1 MQQVA
6 VGWLVLQLTNS
17 AFTVGLVMMLGGLPM
32 SLFTLYGGVVAD
44 RVNKLRF
51 LVVLQ
56 GLMLL
61 VAVGLAVL
69 TLADSVT
76 IGWIMVLVAGQG
88 VLIAFEVPTRQAFVI
103 EMVGKNDLMH
113 AIALNS
119 SVFNATRVI
128 GPAAAGALIST
139 VGIGTTFV
147 VNAVSFLAVLAALLF
162 MRFPPGALAPAN
174 VNAASAFREGMRFVV
189 GRPSPRRLMVMT
201 GIMSVFGGSF
211 VVMLPVFAR
220 DAVHVGAEGYGVLVA
235 SVGVGALAGALFLA
249 WFGSHAPRH
258 RLVYGS
264 AGILG
269 VLLVMVGFTPWF
281 WVAAFILAAAGAAL
295 ILTYVSINTML
306 QIQAPDDLRGR
317 VMGFYA
323 FMALGMA
330 PLGALQIGWLSEVL
344 GVRAAMAI
352 GGVLCSIG
360 AAALWYHRRRSRRR
374 HPGDESV

>member
-69 TLADSVT
+69 TLADAVT

-201 GIMSVFGGSF
+201 GIT
-211 VVMLPVFAR
+211 
-220 DAVHVGAEGYGVLVA
+220 HVQPE
-235 SVGVGALAGALFLA
+235 
-249 WFGSHAPRH
+249 
-258 RLVYGS
+258 
-264 AGILG
+264 
-269 VLLVMVGFTPWF
+269 
-281 WVAAFILAAAGAAL
+281 
-295 ILTYVSINTML
+295 
-306 QIQAPDDLRGR
+306 
-317 VMGFYA
+317 
-323 FMALGMA
+323 
-330 PLGALQIGWLSEVL
+330 
-344 GVRAAMAI
+344 
-352 GGVLCSIG
+352 
-360 AAALWYHRRRSRRR
+360 
-374 HPGDESV
+374 